1 MNQLKQYLLK
11 PWFVFVLSFL
21 IIAMLLIF
29 ISPNLFEGE
38 IVYEKGGKE
47 YILQAPL
54 SLAYFLGMGYQSSEM
69 TDVVDFYLTKR
80 GYMLAFSLL
89 FGFPILFAYRSL
101 LEKRDREK
109 R

>member
-1 MNQLKQYLLK
+1 MNHLKHYLLN
-11 PWFVFVLSFL
+11 PWFVFLLSFL
-21 IIAMLLIF
+21 LIAMLLIF

-38 IVYEKGGKE
+38 VVYERGGRQ

-54 SLAYFLGMGYQSSEM
+54 SLAYFLGMGYHPSEM
-69 TDVVDFYLTKR
+69 NNVVDFYLTKR

-101 LEKRDREK
+101 LEKRNREK
-109 R
+109 K

>member
-1 MNQLKQYLLK
+1 MNQLKHYLLK
-11 PWFVFVLSFL
+11 PWFVFILSFL
-21 IIAMLLIF
+21 VIAMLLIF

-38 IVYEKGGKE
+38 IVYERGGKQ

-54 SLAYFLGMGYQSSEM
+54 SLAYFLGMGYHPSEM

-80 GYMLAFSLL
+80 GYMLAFRFL

-101 LEKRDREK
+101 LEKRTQQK
-109 R
+109 

>member
-21 IIAMLLIF
+21 SIALLLIF

-38 IVYEKGGKE
+38 IVYERGGKQ

-54 SLAYFLGMGYQSSEM
+54 SLAYFLGMGYDHSEM
-69 TDVVDFYLTKR
+69 TEVVDFYLTKR

-101 LEKRDREK
+101 LEKRNRK
-109 R
+109 NK